1 MMKGSLLR
9 MLFAKKQAGVGRS
22 AAMSARP
29 RAVAVL
35 GTHPREG
42 GGAHVKVLLPR
53 PRWQSWLGGGDNFE
67 KTFAL
72 DAYGREVFEACD
84 GKRSVRAIIRRFAG
98 SHSLNRA
105 EAEMSVTA
113 FLRTLLRKGL
123 IVMEM
128 DGKRP

>member
-9 MLFAKKQAGVGRS
+9 MLVGGKQAGVDRS

-29 RAVAVL
+29 RAAAVI
-35 GTHPREG
+35 GIQPRDG

-53 PRWQSWLGGGDNFE
+53 PRWQAWLGGGGDLE

-84 GKRSVRAIIRRFAG
+84 GKRSVRAIVRRFAAN
-98 SHSLNRA
+98 HRLNRA

-113 FLRTLLRKGL
+113 FLRTLMRKGL

-128 DGKRP
+128 DGRR